1 MEALLSSRP
10 PQYDGQ
16 DHKASWGRP
25 YPMKGQ
31 GTLTFNLVRCTPFTI
46 SISPAQG
53 PLACSTP
60 GYIALKIG
68 QDEAQFVLCQPDG
81 TEQLLV
87 ETNKNTPG
95 FVPEYIT
102 SYWYSFD
109 HFNLVVKYGKGYIM
123 EETTLLSYD
132 FLKDAPDP
140 KKVRENMSFIFGP
153 KVEKVVTLYDVAPLP
168 LLKQLYSCLSS
179 SGSGKKLVTELEN
192 THALFTCGTKQKLE
206 TVKKIVRASTTSIGE
221 TDKNQGDVEVEKK
234 VSFYNFPLVSN
245 MSPIVK
251 DSSEVT
257 LYDLDDNEY
266 TFSASLPTTCIEL
279 YSNVKNTDLNWTPVP
294 EKYKLSDAIR
304 YSLNTPG
311 CILHDKV
318 EEKRAE
324 AQFGKGAKNEVYLRV
339 TLGFKRGTSPGIP
352 YVLEIWPKSCGSPIH
367 NHGNTYAVIHVL
379 HGGLDISIFNK
390 DLWRSQ
396 EPLKCF
402 PVEKGDVTWISP
414 NWYQT
419 HQLWNHTDDYC
430 ATIQCYQYGKDND
443 VSWPYFD
450 YLSTTE
456 EIDEFLPDSD
466 IKFSEMRR
474 KVMEEYTNHMNA
486 IKDS

>member
-53 PLACSTP
+53 PLACSSP

-68 QDEAQFVLCQPDG
+68 QDEAQFVLCRPDG
-81 TEQLLV
+81 TEQFLV
-87 ETNKNTPG
+87 KTKQNEPG

-123 EETTLLSYD
+123 KETTLLCYD
-132 FLKDAPDP
+132 FLEGASDP
-140 KKVRENMSFIFGP
+140 KKVRENMSFIFSP

-179 SGSGKKLVTELEN
+179 SSGKKLVAELEN

-206 TVKKIVRASTTSIGE
+206 TVKKIVRASIGE
-221 TDKNQGDVEVEKK
+221 TDKNQGDIEVEKK

-245 MSPIVK
+245 MSYKVK
-251 DSSEVT
+251 DSSEAT

-266 TFSASLPTTCIEL
+266 TFSASLPTTCMEL
-279 YSNVKNTDLNWTPVP
+279 YSNVKNADLNWTPGP
-294 EKYKLSDAIR
+294 ERYKLSDAIR

-318 EEKRAE
+318 EEKRAK

-352 YVLEIWPKSCGSPIH
+352 YVLEIWPESCGSPIH

-390 DLWRSQ
+390 DLWRTQ
-396 EPLKCF
+396 KPLKMF
-402 PVEKGDVTWISP
+402 KVEKGCVTWISP

-419 HQLWNHTDDYC
+419 HRLWNNTDDYC
-430 ATIQCYQYGKDND
+430 ATIQCYQYGQDND

-466 IKFSEMRR
+466 FRFSEMREI
-474 KVMEEYTNHMNA
+474 VMEEYTKHMNE